1 MIDAAL
7 AFAFGCF
14 AIGLFINLWRIA
26 VAPGVPDRVLAL
38 DTMVINIIALTVL
51 YGIWAG
57 TTMYF
62 EVTLMFAMTGFI
74 GTVAYAKFMLRGD
87 IIE

>member
-1 MIDAAL
+1 M
-7 AFAFGCF
+7 
-14 AIGLFINLWRIA
+14 
-26 VAPGVPDRVLAL
+26 
-38 DTMVINIIALTVL
+38 IALTVL
-51 YGIWAG
+51 YGIWAD